1 MAEMKNLARQTAVY
15 GISNIL
21 GKFLNWLLVPL
32 YTYVLTSSAEYGVVT
47 NLYAWTA
54 LLLVILTY
62 GLETGF
68 FRFANKE
75 DGDAQTVFGTVL
87 TSVTVTSTIFA
98 ILVMLFSNDVAVW
111 LGYPSHPEY
120 VTMMGIIVAIDAVGT
135 IPFAYLR
142 YENKAGKFA
151 IFKLLMILV
160 NIGANLFFLILCP
173 KMKNDW
179 GINLPFYDE
188 NYGVGYIFV
197 SNFISTLFVTLLLLP
212 EIRKAKKPDA
222 ALLKKILG
230 YSLPLLLLGIA
241 GIMNQTIDKI
251 MFPYLM
257 PDRAV
262 AESELGIYGACFKV
276 AMVMMVFTQ
285 AFRYAYEPFVFAQSK
300 GEDKKVQYAL
310 AMKYYVIFALLIALG
325 MSLFID
331 LFALLVSPAYRVGMT
346 VVPLVLL
353 TYLFQGIY
361 FNLSIWYK
369 LTDRTHWGAI
379 LSTIGLVITL
389 VVNIALVPEFSY
401 YGSAIASFLC
411 YMVVTIV
418 SYIMSQKYFPIDYDN
433 KSMAIYFVL
442 ALGLY
447 AIFHFF
453 APEGMLLRMLMSTVL
468 LIVYIIILFK
478 RDFPASS
485 LPVVGKYFR

>member
-1 MAEMKNLARQTAVY
+1 MKNLARQTAVY

-21 GKFLNWLLVPL
+21 GKFLNWCLVPL

-62 GLETGF
+62 GMETGF

-75 DGDAQTVFGTVL
+75 DGDAQKVFGTVL
-87 TSVTVTSTIFA
+87 TSVATTSAIFVL
-98 ILVMLFSNDVAVW
+98 LVILFSGNVAVW
-111 LGYPSHPEY
+111 LGYPNHPEY

-151 IFKLLMILV
+151 IFKLLMIVV
-160 NIGANLFFLILCP
+160 NIAANLFFLVLCP
-173 KMKNDW
+173 WLKNK
-179 GINLPFYDE
+179 GVEIPFYDE

-197 SNFISTLFVTLLLLP
+197 SNLISTVFVTLLLLP
-212 EIRKAKKPDA
+212 EIRKAKRPDS

-230 YSLPLLLLGIA
+230 YSLPLLFLGIA

-251 MFPYLM
+251 LFPYLM

-262 AESELGIYGACFKV
+262 ADAELGIYGACFKV

-331 LFALLVSPAYRVGMT
+331 VFALLVSPSYRVGMK
-346 VVPLVLL
+346 VVPLVLF

-379 LSTIGLVITL
+379 LSSIGLVVTL
-389 VVNIALVPEFSY
+389 VVNIALVPIISY

-411 YMVVTIV
+411 YLTITII

-433 KSMAIYFVL
+433 KSMVIYFVL
-442 ALGLY
+442 ALGLFAVFY
-447 AIFHFF
+447 FF
-453 APEGMLLRMLMSTVL
+453 APDGMIIRLAIATVL
-468 LIVYIIILFK
+468 MAIYLVVLFK
-478 RDFPASS
+478 RDFPLSS
-485 LPVVGKYFR
+485 LPVVGKFFR

>member
-1 MAEMKNLARQTAVY
+1 M
-15 GISNIL
+15 
-21 GKFLNWLLVPL
+21 
-32 YTYVLTSSAEYGVVT
+32 
-47 NLYAWTA
+47 
-54 LLLVILTY
+54 
-62 GLETGF
+62 
-68 FRFANKE
+68 
-75 DGDAQTVFGTVL
+75 
-87 TSVTVTSTIFA
+87 
-98 ILVMLFSNDVAVW
+98 
-111 LGYPSHPEY
+111 
-120 VTMMGIIVAIDAVGT
+120 
-135 IPFAYLR
+135 
-142 YENKAGKFA
+142 
-151 IFKLLMILV
+151 
-160 NIGANLFFLILCP
+160 
-173 KMKNDW
+173 
-179 GINLPFYDE
+179 
-188 NYGVGYIFV
+188 
-197 SNFISTLFVTLLLLP
+197 LP

-251 MFPYLM
+251 LFPYLM

-331 LFALLVSPAYRVGMT
+331 LFALLVSPAYRIGMT

-353 TYLFQGIY
+353 TYLLQGIY

-447 AIFHFF
+447 AIFRFF
-453 APEGMLLRMLMSTVL
+453 APEGMFLRMLMSTVL
-468 LIVYIIILFK
+468 LIVYIVILFK

-485 LPVVGKYFR
+485 LPVIGKYFR